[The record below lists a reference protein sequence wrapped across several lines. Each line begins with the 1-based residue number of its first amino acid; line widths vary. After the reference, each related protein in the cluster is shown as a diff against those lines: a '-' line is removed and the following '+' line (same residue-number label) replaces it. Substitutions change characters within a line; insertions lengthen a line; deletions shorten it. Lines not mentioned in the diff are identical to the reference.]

1 MDIKIAY
8 TIILLGLLGSI
19 QLIAQ
24 ESNQNIGNSSRIMGS
39 RFIPSPNYTGKPYLN
54 DKFIFG
60 EIEFT
65 DGTKMDHIGLN
76 YSTYRDELIYYNTT
90 LRAQIQ
96 IDKISLNSFTLVD
109 QFGKKRIFHRQYCS
123 ASLKSECYFEVL
135 SEGDIALLVYRK
147 VNLES
152 CSTYYSKSG
161 LAYQP
166 ANIYYFYSESK
177 GYTPVNPSRNS
188 FLSKFEKSDQKTVRK
203 MLRKNGI
210 IIAEESGLINA
221 WNLIKENSIRIKF

>member
-1 MDIKIAY
+1 MAIKIVC
-8 TIILLGLLGSI
+8 TIVLFGLLGSI

-24 ESNQNIGNSSRIMGS
+24 ESNQNIRNSSKIMGS

-54 DKFIFG
+54 DKFILG
-60 EIEFT
+60 EIEFA
-65 DGTKMDHIGLN
+65 DGTKIDHIGLN

-90 LRAQIQ
+90 IQAQIQ
-96 IDKISLNSFTLVD
+96 IDKISLNRFTFVD

-123 ASLKSECYFEVL
+123 ASLKGECYFEVL

-166 ANIYYFYSESK
+166 AYIYYFYSKDK
-177 GYTPVNPSRNS
+177 GYTPVNLNRKS
-188 FLSKFEKSDQKTVRK
+188 FLSEFNKSDQKPVRK
-203 MLRKNGI
+203 LLRKNGVI
-210 IIAEESGLINA
+210 IVDESGLVKA
-221 WNLIKENSIRIKF
+221 WNLVKENNFNIKF